1 MGVWLTWF
9 VVDPWAS
16 SLISLSC
23 SLPVRGRQSPTLL
36 GFLGGPGEI
45 MLCSVSGPKQP
56 PNCVSFLALPF
67 PERPP
72 LSPFPAFS
80 LQGGCL
86 LWMDVLQ
93 PEVYRGAPVVFIMT
107 GLARAPLPGFIG
119 CPRRAGHAS
128 PWEMA
133 AQVQQTPSQLL
144 CPNLAAPFF
153 MEQAL
158 LEVAR
163 AISAQP

>member
-9 VVDPWAS
+9 AVDPWAS

-45 MLCSVSGPKQP
+45 VLCSMPGTKQP
-56 PNCVSFLALPF
+56 PNSVSFLALPF
-67 PERPP
+67 PER
-72 LSPFPAFS
+72 LQQ
-80 LQGGCL
+80 QGGCL
-86 LWMDVLQ
+86 SWTDVLQ
-93 PEVYRGAPVVFIMT
+93 PEVSRGAPVVFIMT
-107 GLARAPLPGFIG
+107 GLARAPLPGLAG

-128 PWEMA
+128 MWEMA

-144 CPNLAAPFF
+144 CPNLAGLFF
-153 MEQAL
+153 MERAL

-163 AISAQP
+163 AVGAQP